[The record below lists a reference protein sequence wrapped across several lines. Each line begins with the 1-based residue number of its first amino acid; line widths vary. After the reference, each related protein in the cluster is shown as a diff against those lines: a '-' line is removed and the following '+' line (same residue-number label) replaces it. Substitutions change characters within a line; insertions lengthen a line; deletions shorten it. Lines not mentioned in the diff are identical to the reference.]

1 MVVSDDSRVAKILAA
16 DEIED
21 VAGPVALSYS
31 CSLPV
36 SPASGSPSTVA
47 ERIGGALKK
56 RLSEVDVTVTEEC
69 VALRSIRFSVSSGT
83 DPACVVASRPHVR
96 CSWLYVDAP
105 LAERCLG
112 ILRKTVEL

>member
-21 VAGPVALSYS
+21 GAGPVALSYS

-36 SPASGSPSTVA
+36 SRASGSPSTVA

-69 VALRSIRFSVSSGT
+69 VALRSIRFSVSGT
-83 DPACVVASRPHVR
+83 DPASVVASPPHVR

-112 ILRKTVEL
+112 ILRKIVEL